1 MEVKYSGDIFE
12 AVQST
17 HSTWFITGWKFLCQW
32 LITAVYVLNIT
43 YTFCVLK
50 EKAVPLRVCLIEQRL
65 ISLCHF
71 IENINNI
78 TCKLGN
84 SLEKDRVRL
93 HRFLSNFAQFTAIYR
108 TFKSCNKKMGAST
121 DPAAVER
128 LGRPGLMTRKNE
140 QNCNAGYTNWNY
152 NSTRRLD
159 RGKQITL
166 LAWRRNK
173 TIYTMYTSLTGHN
186 RPFSTVPEELGNGQ
200 LIRVWSPPQLLQWC
214 RYLQLPK
221 GQLHCTSFHEW
232 QKGGTRL
239 VSLIPWKKTTEVAGV
254 KPWLETLSESCID
267 QSLRPETA
275 ASFLNTRSYFNQ
287 AEPEK
292 WRMNDKQLILGQVGP
307 TMSMNSAQHPLK
319 NNEGVGPSQ
328 NVFFFHLP
336 AFWRRNH
343 EHTIKEHLQLL
354 LRRSEIY
361 GKQICHFDKLATYNF
376 RHQLWRNRGMPR
388 TNSTSLLRLR

>member
-1 MEVKYSGDIFE
+1 MKYSRDIFE

-43 YTFCVLK
+43 YTFFVLK

-65 ISLCHF
+65 ISLCRF

-93 HRFLSNFAQFTAIYR
+93 HRFFSNFAQFTAIYR
-108 TFKSCNKKMGAST
+108 TFKNCNKKMSAST

-128 LGRPGLMTRKNE
+128 PGRPGLMTRKNE

-186 RPFSTVPEELGNGQ
+186 RHSVPCQRSWEMDSWSGCDHLHSYCNGVD
-200 LIRVWSPPQLLQWC
+200 IC
-214 RYLQLPK
+214 TCHK
-221 GQLHCTSFHEW
+221 GQRHCPSFHEW
-232 QKGGTRL
+232 QKGGTSL

-254 KPWLETLSESCID
+254 KPWLETLSESCIGL
-267 QSLRPETA
+267 S
-275 ASFLNTRSYFNQ
+275 SS
-287 AEPEK
+287 
-292 WRMNDKQLILGQVGP
+292 
-307 TMSMNSAQHPLK
+307 
-319 NNEGVGPSQ
+319 
-328 NVFFFHLP
+328 
-336 AFWRRNH
+336 
-343 EHTIKEHLQLL
+343 
-354 LRRSEIY
+354 
-361 GKQICHFDKLATYNF
+361 
-376 RHQLWRNRGMPR
+376 
-388 TNSTSLLRLR
+388 